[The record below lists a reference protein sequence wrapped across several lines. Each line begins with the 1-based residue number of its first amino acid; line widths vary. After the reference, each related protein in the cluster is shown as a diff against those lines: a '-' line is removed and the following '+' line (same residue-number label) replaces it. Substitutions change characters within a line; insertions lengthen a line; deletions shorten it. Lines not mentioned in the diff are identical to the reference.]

1 MRAAVTREPNVME
14 LADVPDAPDPGPDEA
29 RVRIEAVGLCGSDY
43 HLFTGEIGSTT
54 VHGPQ
59 FPKIQGHEV
68 SAVIEKLGPDAP
80 SHLQEGQRVA
90 LWPLRGCGHCYAC
103 SIGRENTCP
112 SFCLIGVHVD
122 GALAERLTLP
132 VGQLF
137 PVGDIDDP
145 GIVAF
150 VEPISIAVHA
160 VNRTR
165 VAEGEQSSCSAR
177 ARSARR

>member
-14 LADVPDAPDPGPDEA
+14 MADVPDAPDPGPGQA

-68 SAVIEKLGPDAP
+68 SAVVEQLGPDAP
-80 SHLQEGQRVA
+80 SHLEEGQRVA
-90 LWPLRGCGHCYAC
+90 LWPLRGCGECYAC
-103 SIGRENTCP
+103 SVGRANTCP
-112 SFCLIGVHVD
+112 AFCLIGVHID

-132 VGQLF
+132 VEQLF

-145 GIVAF
+145 G
-150 VEPISIAVHA
+150 
-160 VNRTR
+160 
-165 VAEGEQSSCSAR
+165 SS
-177 ARSARR
+177 RSSSRSRSPCTP